1 MPENVRVT
9 AFNISELLRENQH
22 GGLKSQTLLAPLPLP
37 PPPTH
42 QVKVNETGFNL
53 ITCDLHFMILV
64 EDFTNHILAENK
76 YFTNHIE
83 CTEHKIMV
91 LKPANKYQIIW

>member
-9 AFNISELLRENQH
+9 AFNISELLRE
-22 GGLKSQTLLAPLPLP
+22 K
-37 PPPTH
+37 
-42 QVKVNETGFNL
+42 VKVNETGFNL

-91 LKPANKYQIIW
+91 LKPANKYQIFW